1 MDLPALDPSPAA
13 PPRRSPVLFAAKAWG
28 LRARRAAVDVVH
40 GPPRLRR
47 ALAAG
52 FDADAAASR
61 TPLWGDE
68 GAGERG
74 LQRGKVE
81 NLRVAARALDG
92 VVIPAGA
99 VFSFWRQ
106 LGPPGASRGFVHGR
120 MLRQGCLE
128 PVVGGGLCQLS
139 NALYE
144 VALQAGCTILE
155 RHAHSR
161 VVPGSA
167 AALGRDAT
175 VAWNYVD
182 LRFSPRCDLR
192 LGVRLET
199 GALAVTLRGRPGDR
213 VASPAAGAEASI
225 PGKAARSCASCGE
238 TGCSVHARARRRTPD
253 AAEHAVFLLDEAW
266 PELQDYVRAARR
278 PGDRLGASRLDDR
291 LEGLCEDFAGR
302 FEAPVS
308 ALHRSLAIRAAGRQG
323 ARRRRAEIASAG
335 RIAAALARRL
345 GPDAVALTVA
355 QAYLPQLW
363 RTGRLGGRELTVLMT
378 RPPAAVL
385 HARLDAAFAAH
396 PDRPSLADFR
406 APAELVESEALALAH
421 ATRIV
426 TPHAEIAALFGARAV
441 RLPWRRPDAPAAPP
455 APREGPIRRI
465 AFAGPTLAR
474 KGAHAVRE
482 AALRLGLEV
491 APLGS
496 QLEGEGFWRDV
507 RALAPGA
514 AVDAMVAPALVEE
527 QPRRLLAALA
537 AGVRVFASP
546 ACGLDPQ
553 PGLVLIPPDDGGAL
567 AEALVRG

>member
-1 MDLPALDPSPAA
+1 M
-13 PPRRSPVLFAAKAWG
+13 LFAAKAWG
-28 LRARRAAVDVVH
+28 LRARRAAADLVH
-40 GPPRLRR
+40 GPARLRR
-47 ALAAG
+47 APSAAG
-52 FDADAAASR
+52 FEAAVAQSR
-61 TPLWGDE
+61 TPLWGEE

-106 LGPPGASRGFVHGR
+106 LGPPAAARGFVHGR

-144 VALQAGCTILE
+144 VALQAGCTIVE

-167 AALGRDAT
+167 AGAGRDAT

-182 LRFSPRCDLR
+182 LRVSADRELR
-192 LGVRLET
+192 LGVRLESAT
-199 GALAVTLRGRPGDR
+199 LAVTLTGRASDR
-213 VASPAAGAEASI
+213 VASPATGAAA
-225 PGKAARSCASCGE
+225 PLLGMPARSCASCGE
-238 TGCSVHARARRRTPD
+238 TSCSMHARARRRTPD

-266 PELQDYVRAARR
+266 PELQDYVRAAHR
-278 PGDRLGASRLDDR
+278 PGDRLGAPRLSDGPGGWRD
-291 LEGLCEDFAGR
+291 EGFARVFGV
-302 FEAPVS
+302 PVS
-308 ALHRSLAIRAAGRQG
+308 ALRRSLAIRAAGGQG
-323 ARRRRAEIASAG
+323 ARRRTAEIESAG

-345 GPDAVALTVA
+345 GSDTVALTVA
-355 QAYLPQLW
+355 QAYLPHLW

-378 RPPAAVL
+378 RAPAAVL

-406 APAELVESEALALAH
+406 ACPELVEAEALALAQ

-426 TPHAEIAALFGARAV
+426 TPHAEIAALFGRRAV
-441 RLPWRRPDAPAAPP
+441 RLPWRRPDPPTVQPAR
-455 APREGPIRRI
+455 REGPIRRI

-482 AALRLGLEV
+482 AALALDLEV

-496 QLEGEGFWRDV
+496 QLEGADFWRGV
-507 RALAPGA
+507 RTLAPGA
-514 AVDAMVAPALVEE
+514 PVEAMVAPALVEE
-527 QPRRLLAALA
+527 RPRRLLAALA
-537 AGVRVFASP
+537 AGVPVFASP

-553 PGLVLIPPDDGGAL
+553 LGLTLVPPDDGAAL
-567 AEALVRG
+567 AEALARA